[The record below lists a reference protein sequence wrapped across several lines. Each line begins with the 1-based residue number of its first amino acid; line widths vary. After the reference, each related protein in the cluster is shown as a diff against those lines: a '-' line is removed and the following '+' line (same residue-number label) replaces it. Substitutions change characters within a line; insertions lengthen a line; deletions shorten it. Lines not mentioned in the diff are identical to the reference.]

1 MTGPLA
7 VVTSHSRTG
16 LMPLAGLLPIT
27 DPSSSLH
34 HQTPGV
40 YLAWIEKEHLMSVT
54 LICQLAGPFPCWHAA
69 TWKTA
74 RFLWRIKKDRWVRRE
89 RRSNTIMFFRYEYKM
104 TQLTGHTRF
113 YFISQCTRPPY
124 FVFFVLFSSDRLH
137 LILTARR
144 HLEHFRFKMRVSI
157 LDLSLKCKTPAITN
171 IARVSTYPLRHTR
184 RHTHINTYTGN
195 WGSSAMQKSNME
207 PTFLN
212 GGLLERRSFHKP
224 ELSLQCI
231 EDEQTLSYYTSA
243 ARSMCF
249 EEHLRWEI
257 SNAVTES
264 WSILDQRCL
273 VWQLWSE
280 FC

>member
-1 MTGPLA
+1 
-7 VVTSHSRTG
+7 
-16 LMPLAGLLPIT
+16 
-27 DPSSSLH
+27 
-34 HQTPGV
+34 
-40 YLAWIEKEHLMSVT
+40 MSVT

-69 TWKTA
+69 TWKTV

-89 RRSNTIMFFRYEYKM
+89 RRSNTIMLFRYEYKM

-171 IARVSTYPLRHTR
+171 IARVSTYPLRHTH
-184 RHTHINTYTGN
+184 RHTHTNTYTGS

-212 GGLLERRSFHKP
+212 GRLLTVLP
-224 ELSLQCI
+224 
-231 EDEQTLSYYTSA
+231 
-243 ARSMCF
+243 
-249 EEHLRWEI
+249 
-257 SNAVTES
+257 
-264 WSILDQRCL
+264 
-273 VWQLWSE
+273 
-280 FC
+280 